1 MPKTRKEYVQISFR
15 LDKKIS
21 EDLTAYCRSIG
32 KSKTYVVEH
41 AISRY
46 IHSHKMERGE

>member
-15 LDKKIS
+15 LDRKIA
-21 EDLTAYCRSIG
+21 EDLTAYCQATG

-41 AISRY
+41 AISKY
-46 IHSHKMERGE
+46 ILSNRSHNP